1 MPRSREKDD
10 LRNKTITMRMTE
22 NELECLKQ
30 KAAEAGI
37 SVSEFTRRS
46 SLEKPVQRINDGK
59 QVAEQLGL
67 LHEKLLVFHHDMA
80 NRVQQLHGAIQDN
93 TALAEKFN
101 GFCSPD
107 MQEAY
112 KFQKERINAVAGMLM
127 AVYRTYEQSIEEEA
141 HDIINKMEKG

>member
-46 SLEKPVQRINDGK
+46 SLENPVQHIRDGK
-59 QVAEQLGL
+59 RVAEQLGL
-67 LHEKLLVFHHDMA
+67 LHEKLQVFHHDMA
-80 NRVQQLHGAIQDN
+80 NHIQQLQCAIQDN

-112 KFQKERINAVAGMLM
+112 KFQKDRINAVAGMLM
-127 AVYRTYEQSIEEEA
+127 AVYRAYEQNIDEEA
-141 HDIINKMEKG
+141 HGIINKMEKG